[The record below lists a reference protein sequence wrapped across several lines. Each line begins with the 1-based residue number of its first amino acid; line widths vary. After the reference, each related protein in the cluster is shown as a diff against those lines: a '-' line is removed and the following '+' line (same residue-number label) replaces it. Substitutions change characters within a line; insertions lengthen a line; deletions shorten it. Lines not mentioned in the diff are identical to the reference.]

1 MTVQELVARFPEI
14 PKDLHQEPV
23 LAELAEACGPLL
35 AVARK
40 PSACATQYD
49 AANQYY
55 LALISPMGIYGYG
68 LARREQVLQ
77 QLQELVDR
85 QRADPAG
92 FAASLLPSN
101 TVATEVRG
109 AGCS

>member
-1 MTVQELVARFPEI
+1 MRVSELIARFPEI
-14 PKDLHQEPV
+14 PADLHQEPV

-55 LALISPMGIYGYG
+55 LALITPIGIYGYG
-68 LARREQVLQ
+68 LAKREKLLQ
-77 QLQELVDR
+77 QLQDLVDR

-92 FAASLLPSN
+92 FAASLLPAN
-101 TVATEVRG
+101 TVAAEVRG
-109 AGCS
+109 PGCS

>member
-1 MTVQELVARFPEI
+1 MRVQELVQRFPEI
-14 PKDLHQEPV
+14 PADLHDEPV
-23 LAELAEACGPLL
+23 LAELAESCGPLL

-40 PSACATQYD
+40 PTACAAEYD

-55 LALISPMGIYGYG
+55 LALITPIGIYGYG
-68 LARREQVLQ
+68 LAKREQVLQ
-77 QLQELVDR
+77 QLQDLVDR

-92 FAASLLPSN
+92 FAASLLPQG

>member
-1 MTVQELVARFPEI
+1 MRVQELIARFPEI
-14 PKDLHQEPV
+14 PADLHQEPV

-40 PSACATQYD
+40 PSACATEYD

-55 LALISPMGIYGYG
+55 LALITPIGIYGYG
-68 LARREQVLQ
+68 LAKREKLLQ

-85 QRADPAG
+85 QRTDPAG
-92 FAASLLPSN
+92 FAASLLPRE
-101 TVATEVRG
+101 TVVTEVKG
-109 AGCS
+109 PGCA

>member
-1 MTVQELVARFPEI
+1 MTVQELTARFPEI
-14 PKDLHQEPV
+14 PTDLHGEPV
-23 LAELAEACGPLL
+23 LAALADTCGPLL
-35 AVARK
+35 AEARK

-55 LALISPMGIYGYG
+55 LALITPIGIYGYG
-68 LARREQVLQ
+68 LSKREALLQ
-77 QLQELVDR
+77 QLQALVDR

-92 FAASLLPSN
+92 FAASLLPNN
-101 TVATEVRG
+101 TAVAEVKG

>member
-1 MTVQELVARFPEI
+1 MQVPELIARFPEI
-14 PKDLHQEPV
+14 PRDLYDEPV
-23 LAELAEACGPLL
+23 LAELADACGPLL
-35 AVARK
+35 EVARK
-40 PSACATQYD
+40 PSACAAQYD

-55 LALISPMGIYGYG
+55 LALIGPLGIYGYG
-68 LARREQVLQ
+68 LARRDQVLQ

-101 TVATEVRG
+101 TVAAEVRG
-109 AGCS
+109 PGCS